1 MKGMLSGLRIGPPP
15 HSSRRSGRIAAST
28 CVESVRCLP
37 RALPPA
43 TFPKLLQQAIKAPT
57 LGSMGEQ
64 ATSKFGKQREVKT
77 AIGQFQASHT
87 LPVNPCAHRESLLP
101 VGQSFGILHEGDE
114 RKTPRNLGGLAA
126 ALKQVTKILILIQGS
141 SLISHLEIHIPLR
154 QDCTRYPSRFFRN
167 SRDRVWM
174 HGHGFLPGFI
184 RALVLVQYL
193 IFLSDPA
200 LAIRQQYLNGAV
212 PVSKYAGKK
221 RIIRYLWFGREET
234 P

>member
-1 MKGMLSGLRIGPPP
+1 
-15 HSSRRSGRIAAST
+15 
-28 CVESVRCLP
+28 
-37 RALPPA
+37 
-43 TFPKLLQQAIKAPT
+43 
-57 LGSMGEQ
+57 MGEQ

-77 AIGQFQASHT
+77 AIGQFQASHI

-101 VGQSFGILHEGDE
+101 VGQSFGILHERDQ

-126 ALKQVTKILILIQGS
+126 ALKHVTKILILIQGS

-154 QDCTRYPSRFFRN
+154 QDCTRYTSRFFRN

-174 HGHGFLPGFI
+174 HGHGFPPGFI

-234 P
+234 PLREHAQRAHNLRNLRI